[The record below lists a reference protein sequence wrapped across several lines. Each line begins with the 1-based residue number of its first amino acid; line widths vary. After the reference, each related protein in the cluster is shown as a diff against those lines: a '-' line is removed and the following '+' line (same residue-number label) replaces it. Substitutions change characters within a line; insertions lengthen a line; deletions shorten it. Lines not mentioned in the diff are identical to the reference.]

1 MMEKRAKGSIK
12 KLALNKYYI
21 NRNDLIF
28 KSPTINWAFVVYSRN
43 IVNIQHAFPYP
54 LGATLT
60 KNGCNFSVHHA
71 SPYPISL
78 IIFDDNGNHTEH
90 PFTEEY
96 GTIKYTLIDDVTEHT
111 VYGFK
116 IIQDNEAL
124 LLLDPYAKALKNSP
138 HYQVPYTAKQS
149 WTLAQCVVVNND
161 FDWQESQRPMIPRSE
176 TILLETHVKGFT
188 LLNSDVEES
197 VRGTYLGLADP
208 ANIKH
213 LKQQGITT
221 VQLLPVAACMH
232 EPHLL
237 KMNMVNYWGYN
248 PIAFMAPDPR
258 YAKSDAVNEL
268 KTAIRELHKNNIEV
282 ILDVVY
288 NHTAEGG
295 NGGTTFNLKGLD
307 QDYYLHHHG
316 NYTNYTGCGNTL
328 DITHQPSLNLVMDTL
343 RYWVEHYHVD
353 GFRFDL
359 AATLGREYDQF
370 NPNNAFFK
378 AVAQDPTLQKV
389 KLIAEPWD
397 IGPNGYQVGEFPDGW
412 NECSDKFRDT
422 TKSFWRGEQ
431 NYLKS
436 IATRI
441 MGSRDLVSASRWP
454 HKLPVN
460 YVSYH
465 DGFTLQ
471 DLVSYKERHNHA
483 NGEDNRDGHG
493 DNRSDNYGVEGET
506 TNPRII
512 ALREKQKR
520 NMITTLLFSFG
531 IPHLLAADAC
541 SHTQKGNNN
550 AYCQDSD
557 ISWVN
562 WKLDKHADEFKVW
575 LADII
580 QARQTHMVPMINAFS
595 GSKRTKQKVNWYTP
609 EGNNMTHGDWHR
621 AEALCL
627 HLNIYD
633 GEKELLIMINQ
644 SNVPTRFELPKSQHY
659 NRWALVCNTQYST
672 IESKH
677 VIFDYSLSA
686 LSIAI
691 FNAE

>member
-1 MMEKRAKGSIK
+1 M
-12 KLALNKYYI
+12 
-21 NRNDLIF
+21 
-28 KSPTINWAFVVYSRN
+28 
-43 IVNIQHAFPYP
+43 NIQHAFPYP

-483 NGEDNRDGHG
+483 NGEDNQDGHG